1 MPLCSKCSNLV
12 SQNSAFCNHC
22 GTAVNAPLPT
32 GSTQPQMSV
41 IAPNNQGF
49 SAPTPPPLYASV
61 PPPAKGKSKVFPI
74 ILGSLAILI
83 LPFVAFNLYR
93 HYQNQIFWESLKT
106 RPTEIT
112 KDDFEKVCAH
122 KDDCVGRFIVW
133 EGTVDGDAFQDAKEF
148 HIKSVNGRA
157 DVYTVDPLP
166 TRLHDGDDIIFDGF
180 LGEVNSLSP
189 DTINTGYVRKVVA
202 TAAELAAKQQ
212 AADQAAKAE
221 TAKKEAA
228 ASQSQQLCDQALTE
242 LIARLSTQANF
253 AEWSET
259 EAAIELEEIPFSGP
273 ATASMEPPIVKV
285 VKSVLIAQRESLITS
300 GVPDASLTSTV
311 EKFKV
316 VQLDRAGA
324 LQPGSDAALRVIAA
338 PINSFLTRHQN
349 DFDQA
354 VHSCKTTPTD
364 VPQSTSLQ
372 PNQ

>member
-49 SAPTPPPLYASV
+49 SVPIPPPLYASV

-83 LPFVAFNLYR
+83 LPFVALNLYR
-93 HYQNQIFWESLKT
+93 HHQNQIFWESLKT

-157 DVYTVDPLP
+157 DVYTIDPLP

-202 TAAELAAKQQ
+202 TADQLAQQKKAADDKQAQDDQLKQQKLQSWKDSCTQGTQQFSLIASETDWTRASIALTVIQSAYSGASQPLPPKLVILNRILDLLGNDYPASAAYAPSAIRQAVSQAELNAYNAQTPEG
-212 AADQAAKAE
+212 KANKATE
-221 TAKKEAA
+221 TLRNFTETFDP
-228 ASQSQQLCDQALTE
+228 QLQQLYVSC
-242 LIARLSTQANF
+242 SY
-253 AEWSET
+253 
-259 EAAIELEEIPFSGP
+259 P
-273 ATASMEPPIVKV
+273 ATP
-285 VKSVLIAQRESLITS
+285 
-300 GVPDASLTSTV
+300 
-311 EKFKV
+311 
-316 VQLDRAGA
+316 
-324 LQPGSDAALRVIAA
+324 
-338 PINSFLTRHQN
+338 
-349 DFDQA
+349 
-354 VHSCKTTPTD
+354 
-364 VPQSTSLQ
+364 
-372 PNQ
+372 

>member
-49 SAPTPPPLYASV
+49 FAPTPPPPYASV

-93 HYQNQIFWESLKT
+93 HHQNQIFWESLKT

-189 DTINTGYVRKVVA
+189 DTINTGYVRKIVA
-202 TAAELAAKQQ
+202 TADQLAQQKKVAAEQEAQSAQLQQ
-212 AADQAAKAE
+212 QKIDEDDAKAKIE
-221 TAKKEAA
+221 SE
-228 ASQSQQLCDQALTE
+228 QLVMQKDADPDRCHRL
-242 LIARLSTQANF
+242 ARDA
-253 AEWSET
+253 
-259 EAAIELEEIPFSGP
+259 
-273 ATASMEPPIVKV
+273 
-285 VKSVLIAQRESLITS
+285 VKSLASAIT
-300 GVPDASLTSTV
+300 VDEWARYF
-311 EKFKV
+311 E
-316 VQLDRAGA
+316 A
-324 LQPGSDAALRVIAA
+324 
-338 PINSFLTRHQN
+338 NSFLYVNVNHE
-349 DFDQA
+349 QA
-354 VHSCKTTPTD
+354 SFETNQKILNTIFELWIANGDAKSSQLKSKVLNAVTTL
-364 VPQSTSLQ
+364 TSLPMDQ
-372 PNQ
+372 IAPTATDQLSDFYQKAKVYMPDGPMDACHAAQAGAN